1 MTRIGY
7 TMMGEQAGPK
17 ELVRAVALTEETGE
31 PMRATQLSLSFGT
44 GRIRRPAAVPAGPRA
59 GPPRPAA
66 DRIKEGER

>member
-7 TMMGEQAGPK
+7 TIMGKQAGPK
-17 ELVRAVALTEETGE
+17 ELVRDVALTEEAGE
-31 PMRATQLSLSFGT
+31 PMRAQLSLSFGT